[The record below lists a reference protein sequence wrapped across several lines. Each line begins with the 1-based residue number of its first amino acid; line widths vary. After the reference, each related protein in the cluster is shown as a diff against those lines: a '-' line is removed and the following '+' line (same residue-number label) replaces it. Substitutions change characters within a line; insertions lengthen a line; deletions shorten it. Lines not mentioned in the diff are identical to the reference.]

1 VTVPRLFA
9 DTAVLALAIGGEH
22 EHRASCRALLA
33 AATAGQV
40 ELHVSVEALQ
50 ELLFH
55 RTRRAG
61 RDAAVADVRDSTQV
75 CRVHSFDPTVLA
87 RSVDLVAANHLR
99 GRDAVHA
106 ATAML
111 HGFTEIVTTD
121 ADFDGLPELA
131 RLAPDQAASRVNAGG
146 H

>member
-1 VTVPRLFA
+1 VTVPRVFA

-33 AATAGQV
+33 AASAGQV

-55 RTRRAG
+55 RTLRAG
-61 RDAAVADVRDSTQV
+61 RDAGVADVRDCIRI
-75 CRVHSFDPTVLA
+75 CRVHSFDTTVLA
-87 RSVDLVAANHLR
+87 RSVDLVAVTHLR

-131 RLAPDQAASRVNAGG
+131 RLAPDEAVRQVDTSG

>member
-1 VTVPRLFA
+1 M
-9 DTAVLALAIGGEH
+9 
-22 EHRASCRALLA
+22 
-33 AATAGQV
+33 
-40 ELHVSVEALQ
+40 SVEALQ

-61 RDAAVADVRDSTQV
+61 RDAAVADVRDSMQV
-75 CRVHSFDPTVLA
+75 CRVHVFDPSVFA
-87 RSVDLVAANHLR
+87 RSVDLVAATHLR

-111 HGFTEIVTTD
+111 HGFTEIVTTE

-131 RLAPDQAASRVNAGG
+131 RLAPDEAASRVNAGG

>member
-1 VTVPRLFA
+1 VTAPRVFA
-9 DTAVLALAIGGEH
+9 DTSVLALAIGGEH

-61 RDAAVADVRDSTQV
+61 RDAAVADVRDSMRL
-75 CRVHSFDPTVLA
+75 CRVHSFDLTVLA
-87 RSVDLVAANHLR
+87 RTVDLVAATHLR

-106 ATAML
+106 STAML
-111 HGFTEIVTTD
+111 HGFTEMVTTD

-131 RLAPDQAASRVNAGG
+131 RLAPAEAVSRVDADG